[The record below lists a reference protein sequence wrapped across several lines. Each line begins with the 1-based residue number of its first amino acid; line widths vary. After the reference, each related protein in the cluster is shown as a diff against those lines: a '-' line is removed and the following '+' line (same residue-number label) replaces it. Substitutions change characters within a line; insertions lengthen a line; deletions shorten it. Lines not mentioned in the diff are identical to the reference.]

1 MSAEANIADIDIKHD
16 STKMDNLFISVLFFV
31 ISRIEDELM
40 SDLFQVLKF
49 FCFKISS
56 EVVINSRNAIITDNN
71 ACHEF
76 DSGGEQ
82 ESGERPQ
89 RHFYCLVGA
98 MAIGDFAHKGT
109 YKRAH
114 NQPNRHKE
122 QSRHKS
128 YRRAPNGT
136 FASATGSGHPY
147 RRHIVENN
155 HYHTRNE
162 KGKQQ
167 VRAYLARS

>member
-76 DSGGEQ
+76 DTGGEQ
-82 ESGERPQ
+82 ESGE
-89 RHFYCLVGA
+89 
-98 MAIGDFAHKGT
+98 
-109 YKRAH
+109 
-114 NQPNRHKE
+114 
-122 QSRHKS
+122 
-128 YRRAPNGT
+128 
-136 FASATGSGHPY
+136 
-147 RRHIVENN
+147 
-155 HYHTRNE
+155 
-162 KGKQQ
+162 
-167 VRAYLARS
+167 